1 MTLVDIIIAA
11 VIAGGLFRG
20 VTTGAVR
27 QVAGLV
33 GVVAAFALAVQLM
46 RSVGTLA
53 VQSIGISE
61 AAGPVVGF
69 VLVFIAVQLVFYLL
83 GRLVENVMEALAL
96 SVVNRLVGGAFGAFQ
111 AALLLSVAFMLLGRV
126 DIPDPHAQQEAILYE
141 PVARVLPQTWEYAAE
156 HVATLRSLSEQF
168 GDRIQSEI
176 PTSPQQ

>member
-11 VIAGGLFRG
+11 VVALGLFRG

-27 QVAGLV
+27 QVTGLV

-46 RSVGTLA
+46 RSVGRLA
-53 VQSIGISE
+53 VDSLGISE
-61 AAGPVVGF
+61 AAAPVVGF

-83 GRLVENVMEALAL
+83 GRLVERVMEALAL
-96 SVVNRLVGGAFGAFQ
+96 SVVNRVVGGAFGAFQ

-126 DIPDPHAQQEAILYE
+126 DVPDKHAQEASILYE
-141 PVARVLPQTWEYAAE
+141 PVAQVLPRTWDYAAD
-156 HVATLRSLSEQF
+156 HVNTFKSLSEQF

-176 PTSPQQ
+176 PASAQE